1 MKRDTLAIAVWSAL
15 LAFALVLLTGIVAL
29 AVLAATWIFD
39 RLPAAVAWLDA
50 DPLRLPALGIG
61 ALALVALAVAEWSR

>member
-1 MKRDTLAIAVWSAL
+1 MKRDALAIAVWSAL

-50 DPLRLPALGIG
+50 DPVRLPALAIG
-61 ALALVALAVAEWSR
+61 GLALAVLLIMELGE